1 MKHRVAHSNFGGEFC
16 LLGDSAMR
24 SKVMSLDK
32 RRENYARGTNLSL
45 SLECRDSDAA
55 GIEAFNTYPICRT
68 VANANIEYVLVK
80 E

>member
-1 MKHRVAHSNFGGEFC
+1 MRVVSGFLA
-16 LLGDSAMR
+16 SAR
-24 SKVMSLDK
+24 QLFDVSLDK

-55 GIEAFNTYPICRT
+55 